1 MGKLEKSLN
10 NEKYVME
17 TFKEGTRFL
26 RGDNEWVVDIC
37 GKPVVQFGGGEPKT
51 DVFVRLICTSGKRNG
66 DTEDYKFTIK
76 KPDANFL
83 QNKASRKQM
92 NDMLGEKKAT
102 ELIIAA
108 VRDILGRN
116 MESLIKDIAV
126 KKGVKRWSG
135 DKELSDRFNLG
146 YRWDITKQRNGKR
159 SYKPVLTDEEKFDI
173 LSGRSMP
180 EEKRNAKV
188 NGQIIENSGVANYY
202 LETDLTGPTHIDDLL
217 KKCKPVDDP
226 FLLDSLEFY
235 ITLKAL
241 NYYYYPSSHCS
252 HHDGPRPL
260 AIYTSYDDDFNG
272 TIKFDINESLIT
284 NGNDRAK
291 ILTELIERKRYGN

>member
-1 MGKLEKSLN
+1 MAVCE
-10 NEKYVME
+10 
-17 TFKEGTRFL
+17 
-26 RGDNEWVVDIC
+26 
-37 GKPVVQFGGGEPKT
+37 
-51 DVFVRLICTSGKRNG
+51 SGNRNG
-66 DTEDYKFTIK
+66 EITDIKFTIK

-92 NDMLGEKKAT
+92 NDIFGEKKAT
-102 ELIIAA
+102 ELLETA

-116 MESLIKDIAV
+116 TDSLDRDVKV
-126 KKGVKRWSG
+126 KKGVKR
-135 DKELSDRFNLG
+135 DKKDIELSDRYNLG
-146 YRWDITKQRNGKR
+146 YRVDITNKRNGKR
-159 SYKPVLTDEEKFDI
+159 SYKPELTNEEKLDI

-202 LETDLTGPTHIDDLL
+202 LETALNEPTSIEYLLSISKPIDSKELY
-217 KKCKPVDDP
+217 
-226 FLLDSLEFY
+226 DSLEFY

-241 NYYYYPSSHCS
+241 NYYYFPESGYG

-260 AIYTSYDDDFNG
+260 AIYTTYDDDFNPK
-272 TIKFDINESLIT
+272 IEFDITKSLII

-291 ILTELIERKRYGN
+291 ILKEQIERRN

>member
-1 MGKLEKSLN
+1 
-10 NEKYVME
+10 
-17 TFKEGTRFL
+17 
-26 RGDNEWVVDIC
+26 
-37 GKPVVQFGGGEPKT
+37 
-51 DVFVRLICTSGKRNG
+51 
-66 DTEDYKFTIK
+66 
-76 KPDANFL
+76 
-83 QNKASRKQM
+83 
-92 NDMLGEKKAT
+92 
-102 ELIIAA
+102 
-108 VRDILGRN
+108 
-116 MESLIKDIAV
+116 
-126 KKGVKRWSG
+126 
-135 DKELSDRFNLG
+135 
-146 YRWDITKQRNGKR
+146 
-159 SYKPVLTDEEKFDI
+159 
-173 LSGRSMP
+173 MP

-226 FLLDSLEFY
+226 SLLDSLEFY

-241 NYYYYPSSHCS
+241 NYYYYPNSHCS

-291 ILTELIERKRYGN
+291 ILTELIERKKYGK